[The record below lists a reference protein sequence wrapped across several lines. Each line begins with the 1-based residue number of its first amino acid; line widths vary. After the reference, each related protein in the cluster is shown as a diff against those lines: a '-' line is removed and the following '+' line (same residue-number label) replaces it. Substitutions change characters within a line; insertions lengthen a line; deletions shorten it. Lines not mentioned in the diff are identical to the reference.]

1 MEDLSYVGEEEA
13 EHFHGTADFKTNSSL
28 AKMSRYLMAFLQQ
41 SDLNPHTAALFIL
54 ALGCTGQ
61 MGFPKLID
69 LSMRVTTWEGI
80 KQSDISGSFHYLSFA
95 SGPAF

>member
-1 MEDLSYVGEEEA
+1 MEDLSYVGEEGA

-28 AKMSRYLMAFLQQ
+28 AQMSRYLLQQ
-41 SDLNPHTAALFIL
+41 SHLNPHIAALFIL
-54 ALGCTGQ
+54 ALSCTGQ